1 MSKILTKKNAYDDLK
16 VFFKCEY
23 SSTVK
28 TAGTQ
33 IDIEGSK
40 SAYGKTSAVG
50 EWGSSFTLKY
60 FNQDF
65 TSEKSVSIATENL
78 YLKASWTIS
87 TAALASKLRNVQN
100 IFSSIT
106 LIFLNFI

>member
-60 FNQDF
+60 FNKDF
-65 TSEKSVSIATENL
+65 TKEKSVSLAMENL

-87 TAALASKLRNVQN
+87 SAALASKLRNAQN
-100 IFSSIT
+100 LFSRSI
-106 LIFLNFI
+106 LILLYFI